1 MTSYPETLT
10 VKRSMKKGFFN
21 IEITFLRTNDTD
33 IAHTKNHICG

>member
-1 MTSYPETLT
+1 MTSYPEALT
-10 VKRSMKKGFFN
+10 VKMSMKKEFSI